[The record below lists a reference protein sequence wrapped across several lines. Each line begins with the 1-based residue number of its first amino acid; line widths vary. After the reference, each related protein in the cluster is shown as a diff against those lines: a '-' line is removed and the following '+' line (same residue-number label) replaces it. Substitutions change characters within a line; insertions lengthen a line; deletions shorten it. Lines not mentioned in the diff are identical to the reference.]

1 MNYVKAFLRGFIDGL
16 NCILDPKSLPM
27 LILGLICFLSLA
39 IITFVKSQIIISIL
53 FILSAINIGLNYIWN
68 CYTQRPI
75 IPIIGLI
82 VTIITFIICIII
94 ICF

>member
-1 MNYVKAFLRGFIDGL
+1 MNYIKAFLKGFVDGL
-16 NCILDPKSLPM
+16 SFILDPKSLPM

-75 IPIIGLI
+75 IPILGVT
-82 VTIITFIICIII
+82 VTIITLILCIII

>member
-1 MNYVKAFLRGFIDGL
+1 MNYIKAFLKGFVDGL
-16 NCILDPKSLPM
+16 SCILDPKSLSM

-53 FILSAINIGLNYIWN
+53 FVLNAIYIGLNYIWN
-68 CYTQRPI
+68 CYKQTKI
-75 IPIIGLI
+75 IPIIG
-82 VTIITFIICIII
+82 FIISIIALILCITI